1 MADYEYYEDYADI
14 ENIETP
20 AAARSRRDA
29 DNSVAAGEFIT
40 YEICVRLVAEISATV
55 LAPPTPAVCASTCL
69 LWLFHSLFF
78 CAVTAST
85 ETSQEWPS
93 RISHF

>member
-1 MADYEYYEDYADI
+1 MADYDYYEDYTDI
-14 ENIETP
+14 ENIEAP

-55 LAPPTPAVCASTCL
+55 LAPPPLPSVLPHVC
-69 LWLFHSLFF
+69 FGFF
-78 CAVTAST
+78 TLCFFVQ
-85 ETSQEWPS
+85 SQRPQKPL
-93 RISHF
+93 RNGHR